1 MQGHTSDKLRLTK
14 GQLAIFNDIDRRVF
28 YLAEVLEVLP
38 DYEYKIRF
46 QIETETET
54 GYESVE
60 KIVWQRYLAKLSRFI
75 ESVGIAR
82 RPGL

>member
-1 MQGHTSDKLRLTK
+1 MQNHTSDKLQLVK
-14 GQLAIFNDIDRRVF
+14 GQLAIFNDVDRRAF

-38 DYEYKIRF
+38 DYEYRIRF
-46 QIETETET
+46 QIETDT
-54 GYESVE
+54 GFEAVE
-60 KIVWQRYLAKLSRFI
+60 QIVWQRYLVKLSRFM

>member
-1 MQGHTSDKLRLTK
+1 MQGNTSDKLRLNK
-14 GQLAIFNDIDRRVF
+14 GQLAIFNDVDRRGF

-46 QIETETET
+46 QIETET
-54 GYESVE
+54 GYEAVE
-60 KIVWQRYLAKLSRFI
+60 QVVWQRYLAKLSRFM

>member
-1 MQGHTSDKLRLTK
+1 MQNHTSDKLRLVK
-14 GQLAIFNDIDRRVF
+14 GQLAIFNDVDRHDF

-38 DYEYKIRF
+38 DHEYRIRF
-46 QIETETET
+46 QVETEYGFEA
-54 GYESVE
+54 VE
-60 KIVWQRYLAKLSRFI
+60 QIVWQRYLARLSRFM

>member
-14 GQLAIFNDIDRRVF
+14 GQLAIFNDTDRRGF

-46 QIETETET
+46 QIETET

-60 KIVWQRYLAKLSRFI
+60 KIVWQRYLAKLSRFM

>member
-1 MQGHTSDKLRLTK
+1 MEPLTGDRLRLTQ
-14 GQLAIFNDIDRRVF
+14 GQLCVFNDVKRKDF

-46 QIETETET
+46 QIETET
-54 GYESVE
+54 GYEE
-60 KIVWQRYLAKLSRFI
+60 KEQVVIQRYIVKLSRFM
-75 ESVGIAR
+75 EAVGVAR

>member
-1 MQGHTSDKLRLTK
+1 MQGDTSDKLRLTK
-14 GQLAIFNDIDRRVF
+14 GQLAIFNDVDRRGF

-46 QIETETET
+46 QIETET
-54 GYESVE
+54 GYEAVE
-60 KIVWQRYLAKLSRFI
+60 QVVWQRYLAKLSRFM

>member
-1 MQGHTSDKLRLTK
+1 MQGDTSDKLRLTK
-14 GQLAIFNDIDRRVF
+14 GQLAIFNDVDRRGF
-28 YLAEVLEVLP
+28 YLAEILEVLP

-46 QIETETET
+46 QIETET
-54 GYESVE
+54 GYEAVE
-60 KIVWQRYLAKLSRFI
+60 QVVWQRYLTKLSRFM

>member
-1 MQGHTSDKLRLTK
+1 MHNHTSDKLRLVK
-14 GQLAIFNDIDRRVF
+14 GQLAVFNAVDRRAF

-38 DYEYKIRF
+38 DYEYRIRF
-46 QIETETET
+46 QVETET
-54 GYESVE
+54 GFEAVE
-60 KIVWQRYLAKLSRFI
+60 QIVWQRYLAKLSRFM